1 MPYKQDIPHLEKTTA
16 WLQESQTPSIRY
28 FTLTR
33 IKGLPENDPEVSKAR
48 VSIATTPPVSKILEA
63 QRPEGH
69 WVDAKHIYS
78 PKYRSSHWTMLQLIE
93 LGLEPENAQ
102 LQKGADSTLAVVQE
116 GKTNYLRL
124 QMTGFGCFWGD
135 WLRYQLYCG
144 KGKDPFIGKVIDF
157 LCADLGRCGQCRYNS
172 DLPCAWSVVRGLY
185 GLALIPENSRD
196 EKVRTAIQQGIRFL
210 LEDHD
215 LLAANYP
222 ADNKAHPLWDKL
234 SFPIFYHADR
244 LFVLRVLKD
253 LKALD
258 HPGARKTLQWLLEKQ
273 SSSGIWRGG
282 SPLSDRTRPFL
293 AKPDGVERWITLH
306 ALEVLT

>member
-1 MPYKQDIPHLEKTTA
+1 MPDKHDILHLEKTTA
-16 WLQESQTPSIRY
+16 WLLESQTPSIRY
-28 FTLTR
+28 YTLTR
-33 IKGLPENDPEVSKAR
+33 IMGLPEDDPEVSKAR
-48 VSIATTPPVSKILEA
+48 RSISTSPPVSQILAA

-93 LGLEPENAQ
+93 LGLEPENEA
-102 LQKGADSTLAVVQE
+102 LQKGASSTLAVVQE

-144 KGKDPFIGKVIDF
+144 RNQDPFVAKVVDF
-157 LCADLGRCGQCRYNS
+157 LCADLGRGGQCRYNS

-185 GLALIPENSRD
+185 GLALIPEGSRD

-210 LEDHD
+210 LEDYD
-215 LLAANYP
+215 LLKANYP
-222 ADNKAHPLWDKL
+222 ADTKGHPMWDKL

-253 LKALD
+253 LKVLD
-258 HPGARKTLQWLLEKQ
+258 HPSAQKTLQWLQEKQ
-273 SSSGIWRGG
+273 SSSGFWRGG
-282 SPLSDRTRPFL
+282 SPLSDRTR
-293 AKPDGVERWITLH
+293 RSWSSRM
-306 ALEVLT
+306 ALNAGSPCMLWKL

>member
-1 MPYKQDIPHLEKTTA
+1 MPEGHDIPHLEKTVA
-16 WLQESQTPSIRY
+16 WLLESQTPSIRY

-33 IKGLPENDPEVSKAR
+33 IMGLPEDDPEVNKAR
-48 VSIATTPPVSKILEA
+48 RSISAAPPVSLILAA

-69 WVDAKHIYS
+69 WADAKHVYS
-78 PKYRSSHWTMLQLIE
+78 PKYRSSHWTMLQLTE
-93 LGLEPENAQ
+93 LGLDPENEQ

-124 QMTGFGCFWGD
+124 QMTGFGCFWGN

-144 KGKDPFIGKVIDF
+144 KGKDPFVGKVIDF
-157 LCADLGRCGQCRYNS
+157 LCADLGRGGQCRYNS

-185 GLALIPENSRD
+185 GLALIPEQSRD

-210 LEDHD
+210 LEDHN
-215 LLAANYP
+215 LLKANYP
-222 ADNKAHPLWDKL
+222 ADNKAHPMWDKL

-258 HPGARKTLQWLLEKQ
+258 HPAAQKTLQWLLEKQ
-273 SSSGIWRGG
+273 TTSGIWRGG
-282 SPLSDRTRPFL
+282 SPLAGRTRPFL
-293 AKPDGVERWITLH
+293 ARPDGVERWITLH
-306 ALEVLT
+306 ALEVLN

>member
-1 MPYKQDIPHLEKTTA
+1 MAGKRDIPHLEETTA
-16 WLQESQTPSIRY
+16 WLLESQTPSIRY

-33 IKGLPENDPEVSKAR
+33 IKGLPENDPEVSAAR
-48 VSIATTPPVSKILEA
+48 LSIATTPPVSKILEA

-69 WVDAKHIYS
+69 WVEARHIYS
-78 PKYRSSHWTMLQLIE
+78 PKYRSSHWTMMMLVE
-93 LGLEPENAQ
+93 LGLEPDNEF

-124 QMTGFGCFWGD
+124 QMTGFGCFWGN

-144 KGKDPFIGKVIDF
+144 RSEDPFVGKVIDF
-157 LCADLGRCGQCRYNS
+157 ICADLGRGGQCRYNS
-172 DLPCAWSVVRGLY
+172 DLPCAWSVVHGLY
-185 GLALIPENSRD
+185 GLALIPEHSRD
-196 EKVRTAIQQGIRFL
+196 EKVKTAIQQGIRFL
-210 LEDHD
+210 LEDYD
-215 LLAANYP
+215 LQAANYP
-222 ADNKAHPLWDKL
+222 ADHKTHPFWESL

-258 HPGARKTLQWLLEKQ
+258 HPAAQKTLQWLLEKQ
-273 SSSGIWRGG
+273 TKSGIWRGG

-293 AKPDGVERWITLH
+293 AKPDGVERWLTLH

>member
-1 MPYKQDIPHLEKTTA
+1 MPSKQDIPQLKKTIA
-16 WLQESQTPSIRY
+16 WLLESQTPSIRY
-28 FTLTR
+28 LTLTQ
-33 IKGLPENDPEVSKAR
+33 IKGLPEHDPEVSKAR
-48 VSIATTPPVSKILEA
+48 HLISSTPPVSTILAA

-78 PKYRSSHWTMLQLIE
+78 PKYRSSHWTMLQLVE

-124 QMTGFGCFWGD
+124 QMTGFGCFWGN

-144 KGKDPFIGKVIDF
+144 KEKDPFVAKVIDF
-157 LCADLGRCGQCRYNS
+157 LCADLGRGGKCRYNS
-172 DLPCAWSVVRGLY
+172 DLPCAWSVARGLY
-185 GLALIPENSRD
+185 GLALIPEPSRD
-196 EKVRTAIQQGIRFL
+196 ERVKNAIQLGIRFL

-222 ADNKAHPLWDKL
+222 HDNKAHPLWEKL
-234 SFPIFYHADR
+234 SFPLFYHSDR

-253 LKALD
+253 LKVLD
-258 HPGARKTLQWLLEKQ
+258 HPSADNALHWLLEKQ
-273 SSSGIWRGG
+273 SSSGVWKGG
-282 SPLSDRTRPFL
+282 SPLSDRTRPFM
-293 AKPDGVERWITLH
+293 ARPDGVERWITLH
-306 ALEVLT
+306 ALEVLI